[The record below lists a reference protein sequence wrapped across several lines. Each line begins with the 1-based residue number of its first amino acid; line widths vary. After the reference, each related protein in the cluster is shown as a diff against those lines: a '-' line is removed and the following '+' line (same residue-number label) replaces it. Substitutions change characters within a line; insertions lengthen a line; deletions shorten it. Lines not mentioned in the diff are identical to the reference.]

1 MATANSRKAA
11 GIRRPRGSISA
22 EEIVTGAFEVANKT
36 SLSQLSMASLAKHLD
51 VGVASMYWYFRKKE
65 DLLDAMTELAS
76 EEYHAATPSVTA
88 DNWQDALR
96 KHFRKMHLTFQDQPV
111 LLELFLL
118 RGRTGQLSPT
128 SIRATANKLNSLI
141 TEMVRAG
148 FTSSDALEVYL
159 SLLAHVCGAAM
170 IEHHGVFSGDGGG
183 GPRSDTNS
191 ALTAPL
197 FQELS
202 EKGRRID
209 DVEETVFDFT
219 FEAILAHAQ
228 KMISN

>member
-22 EEIVTGAFEVANKT
+22 EEIIAGAFEVANRT

-76 EEYHAATPSVTA
+76 EEYHAATPSVRA

-96 KHFRKMHLTFQDQPV
+96 KHFRKMHQTFQNQPV
-111 LLELFLL
+111 VVELFLL
-118 RGRTGQLSPT
+118 RARTGQLSPV
-128 SIRATANKLNSLI
+128 SIRATANKLDVVI
-141 TEMVRAG
+141 TEMVDAG
-148 FTSSDALEVYL
+148 FTPPDALEVYL

-170 IEHHGVFSGDGGG
+170 LEHHGVFSGDGGG

-209 DVEETVFDFT
+209 DVEETTFDFT
-219 FEAILAHAQ
+219 FEAILSHAQ
-228 KMISN
+228 KMITD